1 MSHFLLR
8 SGGPKDLKIPAQIQ
22 DLTFQCCGPTI
33 LEHSNLGKIEQ
44 NRVYTTSTKKKSYIF
59 LCIVS
64 VNRHESMAFLYVYMR
79 HVSRETHGVR
89 ISLILKTCVQGSLS
103 AFRTLR
109 LLSSVSAW
117 PAAFVSNS
125 PAVGYPRAESYLV
138 WWRWQYWV
146 EANSRYFF
154 VHSSISTRKKHDSS
168 DWFKMCAKNIS
179 RPVEENMIYIYIYNI
194 LHIEKQI
201 LYNWSI
207 RVAPCLYHIYKYYI

>member
-179 RPVEENMIYIYIYNI
+179 RPVEENMIYI
-194 LHIEKQI
+194 
-201 LYNWSI
+201 
-207 RVAPCLYHIYKYYI
+207 

>member
-1 MSHFLLR
+1 MLKGNAEVEVDVHLLKLLGR
-8 SGGPKDLKIPAQIQ
+8 GATVQLSMYSTSFTLDVSLFAQEWGTEGPENTCSNSGSDLPVLWANNFG
-22 DLTFQCCGPTI
+22 TFQSG
-33 LEHSNLGKIEQ
+33 EIEQ

-138 WWRWQYWV
+138 
-146 EANSRYFF
+146 
-154 VHSSISTRKKHDSS
+154 
-168 DWFKMCAKNIS
+168 
-179 RPVEENMIYIYIYNI
+179 
-194 LHIEKQI
+194 
-201 LYNWSI
+201 
-207 RVAPCLYHIYKYYI
+207 